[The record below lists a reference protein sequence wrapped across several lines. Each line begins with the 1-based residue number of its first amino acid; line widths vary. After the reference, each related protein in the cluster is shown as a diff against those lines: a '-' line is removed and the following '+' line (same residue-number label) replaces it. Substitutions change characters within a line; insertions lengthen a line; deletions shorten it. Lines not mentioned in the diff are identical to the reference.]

1 MNKIVGM
8 AHMPSIYMRVGMNR
22 DIWSTSTFLPCPR
35 FHAAI
40 DCKSLVSTK
49 GHLTYVCRA
58 VRLYTKLY
66 QRRRLNFCSAYP
78 SCTPSSFPFRL
89 LCMFF
94 ITVILLI
101 GARRNKNW
109 PFRPS
114 PL

>member
-35 FHAAI
+35 FRAAI

-66 QRRRLNFCSAYP
+66 QRRRLRLRDTNVRYLILNDFLLPYA
-78 SCTPSSFPFRL
+78 RL
-89 LCMFF
+89 LA
-94 ITVILLI
+94 T
-101 GARRNKNW
+101 
-109 PFRPS
+109 
-114 PL
+114 